1 MENVMDASTRPNEPA
16 CPNVNAFIV
25 SPAGDCALPA
35 RLRVQAERLRAVR
48 EQMEARDAEIE
59 AAESRLR
66 SKVGLGQL
74 CDLRPCPE
82 NDEVYG
88 AQSLNDP
95 DILSLIASI
104 KEYGVT
110 DPIRIS
116 TDNVIISGH
125 RRRFCAIKA
134 GLTEVPVIREPIS
147 YKENRDEVLRL
158 LVEANEQRK
167 KSAGMQLREAAMRIN
182 PADAVQAL
190 RTEQK
195 EKDAER
201 LYGRMED
208 QAVEASG
215 SAARKQISE
224 GMMPFLD
231 AALAVAN
238 ANRGFWPV
246 SVRQIHYR
254 LLNDPPLKFTKKDR
268 VKRNRK
274 GEIVKVIPAVQ
285 DEARRYANDESSYK
299 ALVNLLARARV
310 EGLFPWPAIDDET
323 RPEDLNSHFWN
334 PQAFFKSEFEDLLV
348 GYRRNRQQSQPHHL
362 EIVAEK
368 LTVRSILDPIAS
380 EHSIPLTIS
389 RGHCGPTLKRK
400 IADRFKR
407 SKKEKL
413 ILLCVTDLD
422 PAGEAIIQNFKDDL
436 VDDHGLD
443 DDCVE
448 VYRCGLTMDRVEEFN
463 LTPSYDT
470 EEKDITTKQAYI
482 DKYDTTDA
490 WELESMEPSDLQDA
504 LTEDINECLDIDA
517 YNTEVEQEDKDAVAI
532 QARKAV
538 VMECLRTLPDE

>member
-1 MENVMDASTRPNEPA
+1 
-16 CPNVNAFIV
+16 
-25 SPAGDCALPA
+25 
-35 RLRVQAERLRAVR
+35 VR

-167 KSAGMQLREAAMRIN
+167 KSAGMQLREAAMRMN

-208 QAVEASG
+208 QESRRA
-215 SAARKQISE
+215 AARHGS
-224 GMMPFLD
+224 
-231 AALAVAN
+231 
-238 ANRGFWPV
+238 R
-246 SVRQIHYR
+246 S
-254 LLNDPPLKFTKKDR
+254 
-268 VKRNRK
+268 
-274 GEIVKVIPAVQ
+274 
-285 DEARRYANDESSYK
+285 
-299 ALVNLLARARV
+299 ARA
-310 EGLFPWPAIDDET
+310 
-323 RPEDLNSHFWN
+323 
-334 PQAFFKSEFEDLLV
+334 
-348 GYRRNRQQSQPHHL
+348 
-362 EIVAEK
+362 
-368 LTVRSILDPIAS
+368 
-380 EHSIPLTIS
+380 
-389 RGHCGPTLKRK
+389 
-400 IADRFKR
+400 
-407 SKKEKL
+407 
-413 ILLCVTDLD
+413 
-422 PAGEAIIQNFKDDL
+422 
-436 VDDHGLD
+436 
-443 DDCVE
+443 
-448 VYRCGLTMDRVEEFN
+448 
-463 LTPSYDT
+463 
-470 EEKDITTKQAYI
+470 
-482 DKYDTTDA
+482 
-490 WELESMEPSDLQDA
+490 
-504 LTEDINECLDIDA
+504 
-517 YNTEVEQEDKDAVAI
+517 
-532 QARKAV
+532 
-538 VMECLRTLPDE
+538 